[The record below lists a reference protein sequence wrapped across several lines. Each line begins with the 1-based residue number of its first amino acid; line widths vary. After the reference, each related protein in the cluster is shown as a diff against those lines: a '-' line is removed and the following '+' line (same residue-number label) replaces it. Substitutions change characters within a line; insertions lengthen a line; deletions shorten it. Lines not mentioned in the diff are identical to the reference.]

1 MTAAQ
6 SPPTAPADRYLA
18 IYLNDHLAGATGA
31 LELAVRM
38 MRSHGDDRAADLRG
52 LVAHFASDR
61 ERLRAVMR
69 ALHIPESRAKS
80 GGAWL
85 LEKLGRLKPNGH
97 LLSRS
102 PLSDLVEL
110 EGAALS
116 LQVNQACWQTLRVR
130 AEWDRRLEAATIDD
144 MLARTRRQSEIV
156 EQLRMQRADVV
167 AGKSG

>member
-6 SPPTAPADRYLA
+6 SLPATHADRYVA
-18 IYLNDHLAGATGA
+18 IYLNDHLAGETGA

-38 MRSHGDDRAADLRG
+38 MRSHRDGAEVLPS
-52 LVAHFASDR
+52 LVAQLAADR
-61 ERLRAVMR
+61 ERLRAIMR
-69 ALHIPESRAKS
+69 ALGISESRAKT
-80 GGAWL
+80 GAAWL

-116 LQVNQACWQTLRVR
+116 LEAKKACWRTLRAR
-130 AEWDRRLEAATIDD
+130 ADWDDRLDAATIDD
-144 MLARTRRQSEIV
+144 VLDRTRRQAEMV
-156 EQLRMQRADVV
+156 EQLRSQQVAAV
-167 AGKSG
+167 AGPPR